1 VTSRKGKQKTGDRGE
16 FEAHYISSSLCIF
29 GEKKRNN
36 GQRSETVLSS
46 ER

>member
-29 GEKKRNN
+29 GEKK
-36 GQRSETVLSS
+36 ETTHSVQKQF
-46 ER
+46 